1 MSITV
6 KEEDG
11 VTASFIRFDSLQ
23 LDHTA
28 GGADVTF
35 GIYNEDQN
43 KIGDFEI
50 YVPSTGS
57 TDGLICEAHRM
68 MCDVLRQWLYITDQ
82 NRQAYEKRADAES
95 KEET

>member
-23 LDHTA
+23 LDHIA

-35 GIYNEDQN
+35 GIYNEIRTKLAILRFMFQARAAR
-43 KIGDFEI
+43 
-50 YVPSTGS
+50 
-57 TDGLICEAHRM
+57 TD
-68 MCDVLRQWLYITDQ
+68 
-82 NRQAYEKRADAES
+82 
-95 KEET
+95 